1 MRHDNR
7 DSFLASLVE
16 AFYDGSMKK
25 SLSIILAILV
35 FVLIAFVGIRFYSYV
50 FAKTVQGE
58 VVGVERV
65 TQPAA
70 IINNGDAPQSNAQM
84 FSFAV
89 AIRDAKSGEIFTGSS
104 EDRQWAVVQKGQCA
118 IAKFFPYP
126 FWELDKSGTYH
137 GTRLIQL
144 FDCAKLPK

>member
-1 MRHDNR
+1 MKWK
-7 DSFLASLVE
+7 LTAVILLLLV
-16 AFYDGSMKK
+16 ALTGFIGLRY
-25 SLSIILAILV
+25 
-35 FVLIAFVGIRFYSYV
+35 YSYV

-65 TQPAA
+65 VQPAA
-70 IINNGDAPQSNAQM
+70 IISNSNTPPSAAQM

-89 AIRDAKSGEIFTGSS
+89 AIRDTRTGEIFTGSS

-126 FWELDKSGTYH
+126 FWELDKVGTYY

-144 FDCAKLPK
+144 FDCPKPSTDSQ